1 MQVGVVG
8 GGGGVGELGGGVVG
22 VQVGVLLVGEG
33 GVGVLGGGVVGVLG
47 GGGGAN
53 IWKVRSCQKI
63 SCLH

>member
-1 MQVGVVG
+1 MG

-22 VQVGVLLVGEG
+22 VQVGVLVGE
-33 GVGVLGGGVVGVLG
+33 
-47 GGGGAN
+47 GGAN